1 MNGNRTVFRGDFTS
15 DVSSLLAQHEDRRI
29 SLAVSKKSVRMPVL
43 RGIVKDDPK
52 RMSVSLTKFANS
64 MAKGHTIVATGAFV
78 GPLIDGEHNGVA
90 LSKWHYLRARLHAR
104 PLLSQHKFSALEI
117 RSWF

>member
-1 MNGNRTVFRGDFTS
+1 
-15 DVSSLLAQHEDRRI
+15 
-29 SLAVSKKSVRMPVL
+29 MPVL

-52 RMSVSLTKFANS
+52 RMSVSLTKFTNS

-78 GPLIDGEHNGVA
+78 GSLIDGEHDGVA
-90 LSKWHYLRARLHAR
+90 FRKWHHFRARLHAR
-104 PLLSQHKFSALEI
+104 SLLSQHKFSTLEI

>member
-1 MNGNRTVFRGDFTS
+1 
-15 DVSSLLAQHEDRRI
+15 
-29 SLAVSKKSVRMPVL
+29 MPVL

-52 RMSVSLTKFANS
+52 RMSVSLTKFTNP

-78 GPLIDGEHNGVA
+78 GSLIDGEHDGVA
-90 LSKWHYLRARLHAR
+90 FRKWHYLRARLHAR

-117 RSWF
+117 RSWL